1 MKPVKSI
8 LMKVGLMKKW
18 QIGIGALTLLVA
30 LALVVLLAP
39 PASAHETREVGDYA
53 LVFGWQVEPAYVG
66 VYNGPEL
73 TIRDL
78 ESDEPVTGAEKTLKL
93 QVSFGNRS
101 KQLTLRPVWNE
112 PGHYVAQL
120 TPTRPG
126 DYSFTLT
133 GVISAT
139 GALTPTVVNEVFTSA
154 DGDFSTVELASDHLF
169 PDSNLDGVSLQRQI
183 DALKAE
189 IEALREEIAALQDG
203 E

>member
-1 MKPVKSI
+1 MDHAPSSRGLHPLICNGLSGKRSRTMKPVKSI

-78 ESDEPVTGAEKTLKL
+78 
-93 QVSFGNRS
+93 
-101 KQLTLRPVWNE
+101 
-112 PGHYVAQL
+112 
-120 TPTRPG
+120 
-126 DYSFTLT
+126 
-133 GVISAT
+133 
-139 GALTPTVVNEVFTSA
+139 
-154 DGDFSTVELASDHLF
+154 
-169 PDSNLDGVSLQRQI
+169 
-183 DALKAE
+183 
-189 IEALREEIAALQDG
+189 
-203 E
+203 